1 MPDPKQPGTVPTL
14 PKGPVTKLIDG
25 DRLAEVVRSLPAR
38 AQDLKRLELQITSN
52 ELATFR
58 NFVEL
63 AKTRHGIEH
72 RILQSKQF
80 VQQIPRAI
88 HEVMVRNPRAMN
100 KVMML
105 QRIQLHMMR
114 EMMALG
120 QMRLLAIKKHAD
132 AVNKNAAGTMIEE
145 SVDLSR
151 FLKNAGAKN
160 KN

>member
-1 MPDPKQPGTVPTL
+1 MSDPKQTGDDLTL
-14 PKGPVTKLIDG
+14 PKGQVTKLLDG
-25 DRLAEVVRSLPAR
+25 DRFAEVVRSLPAR

-63 AKTRHGIEH
+63 AKTRHGIEK
-72 RILQSKQF
+72 RILQSKKF

-88 HEVMVRNPRAMN
+88 HEVMVRNPRAMD

-114 EMMALG
+114 EMMTLG
-120 QMRLLAIKKHAD
+120 QMRLMAIKKHAD
-132 AVNKNAAGTMIEE
+132 AINKNTNAPIIEG